1 MQSCGNDY
9 IYFEDMNGLI
19 TCPESLAINFVDRH
33 YGIGGDGIVV
43 ITKSDVADAKMSVYN
58 QDGTEDSIAG
68 NAIRCVA
75 KYLYEKGIVKN
86 EVMKIE
92 TKSGVKEVTVFSFGG
107 VVTSASVDLGK
118 AELRGSK
125 IPCIWKGD
133 KIVDQPMEIDGTEY
147 KATLVNVGNPHCVI
161 FTEKVDAVPVEELG
175 RKIETSKYFPK
186 HTNVE
191 FVRIVNGST
200 LKMRV
205 WERGNGETWA
215 CGTGACAAAVAAVL
229 GGYCKQDTDI
239 TVKVKGGDLIVRY
252 HHDGNVTLTGNVHK
266 IYEGKVEF

>member
-1 MQSCGNDY
+1 
-9 IYFEDMNGLI
+9 
-19 TCPESLAINFVDRH
+19 
-33 YGIGGDGIVV
+33 
-43 ITKSDVADAKMSVYN
+43 MSVYN

-75 KYLYEKGIVKN
+75 KYLYEKGIVGK
-86 EVMKIE
+86 ESMKIE
-92 TKSGVKEVTVFSFGG
+92 TKSGVKDVTVFSFGG

-118 AELRGSK
+118 AELSGEK
-125 IPCIWKGD
+125 IPCVWKGD
-133 KIVDQPMEIDGTEY
+133 KIVDQPLEIDGAEY

-161 FTEKVDAVPVEELG
+161 FTEKVDAFPVEEVG
-175 RKIETSKYFPK
+175 RKIENSRYFPQ

-229 GGYCKQDTDI
+229 GGHCKQDTDI
-239 TVKVKGGDLIVRY
+239 TVKVRGGDLIVRY
-252 HHDGNVTLTGNVHK
+252 HRDGSVTLTGNVQK